1 MPSPAPA
8 PHRLAALLVAAW
20 GCLLVGPANAASA
33 VPQPSDPDAAS
44 LWPRVFYT
52 PQQRASIE
60 AARKAPP
67 GGVDQTTAPTA
78 SAPQAPPPVFQLDG
92 LALGRKNATAWINGQ
107 MLQHGEPFAGRT
119 VHIGDGEVR
128 LRLSGESD
136 IVLRPGQQVSDTGA
150 VLSDVLA
157 PGSLRKK

>member
-1 MPSPAPA
+1 MPSPSPA
-8 PHRLAALLVAAW
+8 PHRLAALLAAW
-20 GCLLVGPANAASA
+20 GCLLAGTAIAASA
-33 VPQPSDPDAAS
+33 VPQPSGPDAAS

-67 GGVDQTTAPTA
+67 GGMDQTTAPTA
-78 SAPQAPPPVFQLDG
+78 SATQAPPPVFQLDG

-119 VHIGDGEVR
+119 VHIDHGEVR

-136 IVLRPGQQVSDTGA
+136 IVLRPGQQVSDTGT
-150 VLSDVLA
+150 VLNDVLV
-157 PGSLRKK
+157 PGSLHKK

>member
-1 MPSPAPA
+1 MPPAPA
-8 PHRLAALLVAAW
+8 PIHLAAALAAL
-20 GCLLVGPANAASA
+20 GCLLAGPAGAANAAPLPSA
-33 VPQPSDPDAAS
+33 PDAAA

-60 AARKAPP
+60 AARKLPP
-67 GGVDQTTAPTA
+67 GGADQAAATAA
-78 SAPQAPPPVFQLDG
+78 LAPQAPPPVFQLDG

-128 LRLSGESD
+128 LRLSGEND
-136 IVLRPGQQVSDTGA
+136 IVLRPGQQVSDTGI
-150 VLSDVLA
+150 VLNDVVA
-157 PGSLRKK
+157 PGTLHKK

>member
-8 PHRLAALLVAAW
+8 PHRLAALLAAW
-20 GCLLVGPANAASA
+20 GCLLAGPASAASA
-33 VPQPSDPDAAS
+33 VPQPIDPEAAS

-67 GGVDQTTAPTA
+67 GGMDQTTAPTA

-119 VHIGDGEVR
+119 VHIDHGEVR

-150 VLSDVLA
+150 VLNDVLA
-157 PGSLRKK
+157 PGSLHKK

>member
-8 PHRLAALLVAAW
+8 PHRLAALLAAW
-20 GCLLVGPANAASA
+20 GCLLAGPAGAASA

-67 GGVDQTTAPTA
+67 GGMDQTTAPTA

-136 IVLRPGQQVSDTGA
+136 IVLRPGQQVSDTGT
-150 VLSDVLA
+150 VLNDVLA
-157 PGSLRKK
+157 PGSLHKK

>member
-1 MPSPAPA
+1 MPHAPA
-8 PHRLAALLVAAW
+8 PVPFAAALAAL
-20 GCLLVGPANAASA
+20 GCLLAGPAGAAS
-33 VPQPSDPDAAS
+33 VPPQPSDPDAAS

-67 GGVDQTTAPTA
+67 GGMDQTTAPTA
-78 SAPQAPPPVFQLDG
+78 SAPQAPSPVFQLDG

-119 VHIGDGEVR
+119 VHIDHGEVR

-136 IVLRPGQQVSDTGA
+136 IVLRPGQQVSDTGT
-150 VLSDVLA
+150 VLNDVLA
-157 PGSLRKK
+157 PGSLHKK

>member
-119 VHIGDGEVR
+119 VHIDHGEVR

-136 IVLRPGQQVSDTGA
+136 IVLRPGQQVSGTGT
-150 VLSDVLA
+150 VLNDVLA
-157 PGSLRKK
+157 PGSLH